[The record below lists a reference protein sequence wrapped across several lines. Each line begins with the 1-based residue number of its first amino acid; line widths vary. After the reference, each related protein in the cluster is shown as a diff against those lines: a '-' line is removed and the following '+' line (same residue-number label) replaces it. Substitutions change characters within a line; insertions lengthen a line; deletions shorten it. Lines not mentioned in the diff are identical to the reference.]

1 MEFRFALTNLR
12 TQETITIPEMIGFD
26 DFSISLKR
34 DDTYHGV
41 NAEFAANKLTFEG
54 NGYDMIVSEYK
65 YLGINAKIQL
75 LIEYKCGDL
84 WDEFYFGML
93 EFATYEIT
101 DSDSCLVTLSVV
113 QDSLITTFAG
123 RKEIKIDLEAANT
136 LDGSVMPNYTNLG
149 KEISIPAKTIRVTN
163 HAEIEDTN
171 IEQIREAPHVLS
183 QARVYYFYKTPFGNT
198 IINEFERFN
207 NYSLFAECVSPEIDE
222 RDSLIYENTQTNLM
236 SNRFDLS
243 INYKLNYRLL
253 DETPNS
259 YRQQNVMVYIM
270 HFANRKDDN
279 GRYIAKNILFSS
291 TKEVWAYH
299 PFAPNINPQWGNGV
313 DFEININRPNYYI
326 EKGDFISAWIG
337 IYVFNAYG
345 YQTETMT
352 AFQGS
357 LFKLAGDSIF
367 SPTPSKTFMIHETLS
382 RITESITDKQLTVK
396 RNYYGRTDSNVN
408 PTQADGIGALRTL
421 TNGLMLRRAEFTN
434 ETEPNPKFTVSF
446 KDIIEGLRAIDAI
459 GYGIEGNTLR
469 IEQLNYFYNDTVV
482 LRFDNISE
490 IIRTLNP
497 ELCFGL
503 ANIGYAKWESETWN
517 SIDGFHNKR
526 QYRTNIINNKTFEQ
540 YSKLIADSYAI
551 EATRRRQRTDPSSD
565 WRMDNDTFIFDLNR
579 IMGGSMI
586 VTTGAGND
594 STLIDP
600 ASVMNVEL
608 SPLRNAARWLSWILQ
623 GTTNAIGRDLIFTG
637 SEGYSGAVTRSIK
650 SPTVLAGDK
659 AENQNISLNN
669 IVISGL
675 GAPLRFKPETV
686 EFEYSLSL
694 NDFITIK
701 QNPYSLIAFN
711 GELGWVK
718 ELDYDIVN
726 GMCDFTLI
734 PKA

>member
-1 MEFRFALTNLR
+1 
-12 TQETITIPEMIGFD
+12 
-26 DFSISLKR
+26 
-34 DDTYHGV
+34 
-41 NAEFAANKLTFEG
+41 
-54 NGYDMIVSEYK
+54 
-65 YLGINAKIQL
+65 
-75 LIEYKCGDL
+75 
-84 WDEFYFGML
+84 
-93 EFATYEIT
+93 
-101 DSDSCLVTLSVV
+101 
-113 QDSLITTFAG
+113 
-123 RKEIKIDLEAANT
+123 
-136 LDGSVMPNYTNLG
+136 MPNYTSLG

-171 IEQIREAPHVLS
+171 IEQIRDVTWAVS
-183 QARVYYFYKTPFGNT
+183 QSNRYYFYKIPFGNN
-198 IINEFERFN
+198 IVNEFEQFN
-207 NYSLFAECVSPEIDE
+207 NNSLFAECESPETNE
-222 RDSLIYENTQTNLM
+222 RDSLIFQNTASNLM
-236 SNRFDLS
+236 SNRFDLR
-243 INYKLNYRLL
+243 INYKLNYKLL
-253 DETPNS
+253 DENSNS

-299 PFAPNINPQWGNGV
+299 PFYPNIKPQWENGV
-313 DFEININRPNYYI
+313 DFDININRPNYYI
-326 EKGDFISAWIG
+326 EKGDFISAYIG
-337 IYVFNAYG
+337 IHVINSTG

-352 AFQGS
+352 AYQGS
-357 LFKLAGDSIF
+357 LFNLVGDSVF
-367 SPTPSKTFMIHETLS
+367 SPTPSKTFIIHETLS

-396 RNYYGRTDSNVN
+396 SNYYGRTDSEVN
-408 PTQADGIGALRTL
+408 PTQTDGIGALRTL

-434 ETEPNPKFTVSF
+434 EAEPNPKFTVSF

-459 GYGIEGNTLR
+459 GYGIEGNNLR
-469 IEQLNYFYNDTVV
+469 IEQLNYFYNNTVV
-482 LRFDNISE
+482 LHFDNISE
-490 IIRTLNP
+490 ITRTLNP

-579 IMGGSMI
+579 IMGGSLI

-608 SPLRNAARWLSWILQ
+608 SPLRNAARWLSWVMQ
-623 GTTNAIGRDLIFTG
+623 GATDAIGRDLIFTG

-650 SPTVLAGDK
+650 SPTILAGDK
-659 AENQNISLNN
+659 AENQNISLTD
-669 IVISGL
+669 IAIGD
-675 GAPLRFKPETV
+675 LRQPKFKPETV
-686 EFEYSLSL
+686 EFEYPLSL

-701 QNPYSLIAFN
+701 QNPYSLIEFN

-726 GMCDFTLI
+726 GMCDFILI